1 MIKMRCI
8 SVFSL
13 VFAIISFYFELKF
26 FEMAYWGSGLT
37 WFWVGVSCDYICA
50 ITAIVLVLVKKKDIK
65 LSKIDANI
73 RGVSVSIA
81 IFNLCFSTFLV
92 IGGLSGM

>member
-1 MIKMRCI
+1 MKCI
-8 SVFSL
+8 SVCSL
-13 VFAIISFYFELKF
+13 VFAIISVYFELKF

-50 ITAIVLVLVKKKDIK
+50 ITAIILVFVKKKDIK

-73 RGVSVSIA
+73 RSVSISIA
-81 IFNLCFSTFLV
+81 IINLFYSTFLV
-92 IGGLSGM
+92 IGGLSGI